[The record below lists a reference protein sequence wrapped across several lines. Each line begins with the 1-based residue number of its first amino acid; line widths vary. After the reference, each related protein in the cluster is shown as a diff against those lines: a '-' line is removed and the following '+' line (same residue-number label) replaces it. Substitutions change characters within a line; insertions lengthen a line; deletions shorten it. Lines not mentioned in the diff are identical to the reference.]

1 MRNIKFLLCI
11 ALCVFTYNT
20 FAQSVQCGQVLLYQ
34 GKEAKTPLARV
45 ALSAVDAPAVQ
56 SDEEGRFNLKFRTLH
71 AGDLIRFR
79 RISLAGYEVMNKEA
93 VEAFRIAN
101 TVGADNKQGDQPCT
115 IVMCKSDELNQLR
128 DNYREV
134 AASNYQKKLEAAQ
147 KQIRQLQTEGKM
159 QEAECNKRLDE
170 LEMKYEAQMQNL
182 DTYVDKF
189 ARIDL
194 SELDDREA
202 AIIALVQEGK
212 IDEAIAKYDELNL
225 TQQLQEGVQAQ
236 RQLTEDAQR
245 VDAAIDVK
253 QQEGARLEQNLKKQE
268 ELLQKVQQQR
278 QERE

>member
-1 MRNIKFLLCI
+1 L
-11 ALCVFTYNT
+11 
-20 FAQSVQCGQVLLYQ
+20 
-34 GKEAKTPLARV
+34 
-45 ALSAVDAPAVQ
+45 
-56 SDEEGRFNLKFRTLH
+56 
-71 AGDLIRFR
+71 
-79 RISLAGYEVMNKEA
+79 GYKYSP
-93 VEAFRIAN
+93 
-101 TVGADNKQGDQPCT
+101 T
-115 IVMCKSDELNQLR
+115 S
-128 DNYREV
+128 
-134 AASNYQKKLEAAQ
+134 
-147 KQIRQLQTEGKM
+147 
-159 QEAECNKRLDE
+159 KRLDE

-245 VDAAIDVK
+245 VESAIDVK
-253 QQEGARLEQNLKKQE
+253 QQEGVRLEQNLKKQE